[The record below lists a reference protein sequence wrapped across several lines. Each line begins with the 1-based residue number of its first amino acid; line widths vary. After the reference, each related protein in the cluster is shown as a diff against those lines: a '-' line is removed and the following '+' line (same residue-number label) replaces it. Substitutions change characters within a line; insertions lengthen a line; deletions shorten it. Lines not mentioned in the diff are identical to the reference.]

1 MSIRSF
7 LTAFTALIIS
17 AMITGNAQAYPT
29 TARIGTSTVT
39 GTYRP
44 INLNLSV
51 VPNAVIGYSL
61 CESDCSGEPIYAG
74 LTYGEAA
81 GFRFIELTAVLT
93 GTFTGEYDGGVV
105 TGDAG
110 TWWYQLAFDNNPDS
124 ALYNPDLT
132 IATYGT
138 DNGGNVIDIKSS
150 TIGATFGTLT
160 YMGGGLFDG
169 LPYEDTPQ
177 TAPSCDEEAES
188 CRGNDKFQYYTKLV
202 GLVMRINSSDASGT
216 DFSLSFVS
224 GAVNHLGPF
233 GSPLDVARTNLAC
246 FSNADPPIP
255 QPCGGVTFSA
265 SSVPE
270 PAGLALVGLGLAG
283 LALTRRRR
291 S

>member
-61 CESDCSGEPIYAG
+61 CESECSGVPIYAG
-74 LTYGEAA
+74 LRYGEAE
-81 GFRFIELTAVLT
+81 GFRFIDLTAVLT
-93 GTFTGEYDGGVV
+93 GTFTADYGQGVV
-105 TGDAG
+105 TGNAG
-110 TWWYQLAFDNNPDS
+110 RWWYQLAFDNDLAP
-124 ALYNPDLT
+124 AAPTPDLT
-132 IATYGT
+132 ITPYGT
-138 DNGGNVIDIKSS
+138 ENGGNVIEIHSS

-160 YMGGGLFDG
+160 YMGGGLFGD

-177 TAPSCDEEAES
+177 TASCDEETES
-188 CRGNDKFQYYTKLV
+188 CRGNDQFQYYTKLL
-202 GLVMRINSSDASGT
+202 GLVMRINSSDANGT
-216 DFSLSFVS
+216 EFSLSFEP

-233 GSPLDVARTNLAC
+233 GSPLDVNRTNLAC